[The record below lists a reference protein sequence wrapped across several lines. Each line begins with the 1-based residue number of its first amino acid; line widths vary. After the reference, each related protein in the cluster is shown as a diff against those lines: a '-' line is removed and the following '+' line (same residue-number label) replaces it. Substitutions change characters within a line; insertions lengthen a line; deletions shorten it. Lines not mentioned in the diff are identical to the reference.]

1 MLTPLQW
8 VMHIKSAR
16 HISLIALLLLS
27 ACDSQTENQST
38 ETVSLPVSLEQTGWL
53 ASNKL
58 NEASGLQASYS
69 RKGDFF
75 VHNDE
80 GKPVIYAV
88 DESGADLGLVTI
100 VPAKNK
106 DWEDITSVPV
116 DGGRWIVAGDI
127 GDNWSRRKSIKLY
140 FAEEPEPGKDDR
152 YAGRLELKHRLDLT
166 YPDGPRDCESMSY
179 DPVGKQILLL
189 SKRDKPPRLY
199 AIDLETA
206 LTQQFAELEFLGT
219 TSALRP
225 PTPRDHLHWGGRT
238 DWISQP
244 TGFDIS
250 ADGNEAVVI
259 TYRSLYR
266 YRRQENEDWLT
277 AMQRKPDEVV
287 GPPAVQNEAI
297 AYSVDGKAI
306 YVTTEKR
313 PAPMHRVEFTD
324 DG

>member
-1 MLTPLQW
+1 MQIAKFLWLMPFVLLFLSSCDKQSVNQVDETTP
-8 VMHIKSAR
+8 
-16 HISLIALLLLS
+16 
-27 ACDSQTENQST
+27 
-38 ETVSLPVSLEQTGWL
+38 PVSITRTGWL

-58 NEASGLQASYS
+58 NEASGMQASFS
-69 RKGDFF
+69 RDGDFF

-80 GKPVIYAV
+80 GRPVIYAI
-88 DESGADLGLVTI
+88 DETGADVGLVTI

-116 DGGRWIVAGDI
+116 DDGRWLVVGDI
-127 GDNWSRRKSIKLY
+127 GDNWSKRKSIKLY
-140 FAEEPEPGKDDR
+140 FVEEPQTGKDDR
-152 YAGRLELKHRLDLT
+152 YAGRLDLKHWLALT
-166 YPDGPRDCESMSY
+166 YPDGPRDCEAMAY

-199 AIDLETA
+199 SVDLETA
-206 LTQQFAELEFLGT
+206 LSQDQAKLKFLGT
-219 TSALRP
+219 TSPLRS
-225 PTPRDHLHWGGRT
+225 PTPSNRHQWGGRT

-250 ADGNEAVVI
+250 ADGSEAVVI

-266 YRRQENEDWLT
+266 YRRQPDEDWLT
-277 AMQRKPDEVV
+277 AMQRKPEEVV

-297 AYSVDGKAI
+297 AYSVDGKSI

-313 PAPMHRVEFTD
+313 PAPMHRVEFTTNN
-324 DG
+324 